1 MGAKRAFPTT
11 RKSTMYD
18 YSATLL
24 RFRELRNLSL
34 ATAFVASRSTEA
46 YERTKRVL
54 KQEAAVIVPNTGA
67 NEGKMYGPVLPQVLE
82 VDCEEFRDVLDPMT
96 VPGRGVPKKKL
107 KSSSDK
113 TKSTTKS
120 STKCSLYRGS
130 SHNRR
135 TCSLRPE
142 VILSNVHQS

>member
-1 MGAKRAFPTT
+1 MQ
-11 RKSTMYD
+11 
-18 YSATLL
+18 
-24 RFRELRNLSL
+24 
-34 ATAFVASRSTEA
+34 
-46 YERTKRVL
+46 RTKRAL
-54 KQEAAVIVPNTGA
+54 EQEAAVIMPYAGA
-67 NEGKMYGPVLPQVLE
+67 NEGKMYGPVLPQVLD

-96 VPGRGVPKKKL
+96 VPSRGAPKKKL

-113 TKSTTKS
+113 TKSTMKS

-130 SHNRR
+130 SHIRR